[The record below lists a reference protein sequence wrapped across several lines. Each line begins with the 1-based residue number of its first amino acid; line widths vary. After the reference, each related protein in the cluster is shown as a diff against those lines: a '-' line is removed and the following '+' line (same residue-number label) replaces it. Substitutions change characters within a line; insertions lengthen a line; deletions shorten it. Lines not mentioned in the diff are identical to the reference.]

1 MEFLT
6 TLDELEALYGEAS
19 PTSLRKETLS
29 LTDEYR
35 RLIEASPFVT
45 IATVG
50 PGGMDCSPKGDAAG
64 FVRVLDE
71 RTLAIPDRR
80 GNNRLD
86 SLRNLIED
94 PRIGLL
100 FLIPGIG
107 ETLRVNG
114 TARITADEDLR
125 ESMSFRGSVPTTAVV
140 VAVESVYFHCSKAVL
155 RSDLWN
161 PDKHAV
167 RADLPTPGQI
177 IESITCGEL
186 EATSTD
192 EVYDRRQV
200 EMLY

>member
-6 TLDELEALYGEAS
+6 TLDQLEALYGQPSGPA
-19 PTSLRKETLS
+19 LRKETPS

-35 RLIEASPFVT
+35 RLIEASPFVA
-45 IATVG
+45 IATAG

-86 SLRNLIED
+86 SLRNLMDD

-114 TARITADEDLR
+114 TARITADQALR
-125 ESMSFRGSVPTTAVV
+125 DSLAFRDSVPNVAVV
-140 VAVESVYFHCSKAVL
+140 VDVESVYFHCSKAIL

-161 PDKHAV
+161 PEKHAV

-192 EVYDRRQV
+192 EIYDRRQV

>member
-6 TLDELEALYGEAS
+6 TLDELETLYGDIN
-19 PTSLRKETLS
+19 PTSLRKETAT

-50 PGGMDCSPKGDAAG
+50 SGGMDCSPKGDAAG

-114 TARITADEDLR
+114 TARITADHDLR
-125 ESMSFRGSVPTTAVV
+125 DSMAFRGSVPNVAVV
-140 VAVESVYFHCSKAVL
+140 VDVESVYFHCSKAIL

-161 PDKHAV
+161 PAKQSD
-167 RADLPTPGQI
+167 RASLPTAGQI
-177 IESITCGEL
+177 MEAITCGEL
-186 EATSTD
+186 QADTTD